1 MTTFFLIQLIA
12 LPLLASILGPP
23 RCHHCCRAFS
33 HPVPLSSRP
42 LFVRPAKSSNPVIM
56 AAETTPPGDHHHRAV
71 VDEDDDDYD
80 DYDDDDNEEEEE
92 EGSSPPAWYTPL
104 PSIGPLVS
112 EAHAT
117 YRSGR
122 TRPLAIRDA
131 QLRGVERLVRDN
143 AGALCRAVRR
153 DLGQSRNYVEL
164 FELDLVSSRCRV
176 ARASLGGWASTS
188 RVPTP
193 WPHYLAAPV
202 RSEVV
207 VEPRG
212 VATLITP
219 WNMPVLL
226 ALSPLVDALAAGNV
240 CVLKMSELSRHT
252 TRLLTDLLSSGEYVD
267 ADVVRVVNGGAD
279 VGSELL
285 RHRVDAISY
294 TGGGG
299 VGRIVAAAA
308 ARHLTP
314 TLLEL
319 GGKNPCIV
327 TGNAHVRSA
336 ARRIA
341 WGKITGNAGQMC
353 ICPDY
358 VRFVC
363 VPAVD
368 VAFSFL
374 FLRVPHFHDNAPL
387 TQPRAHRALPV
398 LSGTRGGDREGG
410 IRRRA
415 VQGHGRVLPGF
426 QLRRRRRGRRR
437 RDRTR
442 TSTRGRR

>member
-1 MTTFFLIQLIA
+1 M
-12 LPLLASILGPP
+12 
-23 RCHHCCRAFS
+23 
-33 HPVPLSSRP
+33 
-42 LFVRPAKSSNPVIM
+42 
-56 AAETTPPGDHHHRAV
+56 
-71 VDEDDDDYD
+71 
-80 DYDDDDNEEEEE
+80 
-92 EGSSPPAWYTPL
+92 
-104 PSIGPLVS
+104 
-112 EAHAT
+112 
-117 YRSGR
+117 
-122 TRPLAIRDA
+122 
-131 QLRGVERLVRDN
+131 RDN

-202 RSEVV
+202 QSEVV

-267 ADVVRVVNGGAD
+267 VDVVRVVNGGAD

-341 WGKITGNAGQMC
+341 WGKITGNAGQ
-353 ICPDY
+353 IDVHLPGL
-358 VRFVC
+358 RAFRVC
-363 VPAVD
+363 A
-368 VAFSFL
+368 
-374 FLRVPHFHDNAPL
+374 
-387 TQPRAHRALPV
+387 
-398 LSGTRGGDREGG
+398 
-410 IRRRA
+410 RRRCCLFIPFSSRPPFSRQRPTNA
-415 VQGHGRVLPGF
+415 TTRSSCSPRIIRYSW
-426 QLRRRRRGRRR
+426 RR
-437 RDRTR
+437 
-442 TSTRGRR
+442 S

>member
-1 MTTFFLIQLIA
+1 MTTFLIQLIA

-42 LFVRPAKSSNPVIM
+42 VFVRPAKSSNPVIM
-56 AAETTPPGDHHHRAV
+56 AAETTPPGDHHHRSV

-80 DYDDDDNEEEEE
+80 DYDDDDNEEEEKE
-92 EGSSPPAWYTPL
+92 DEGSSPPAWYTPL

-122 TRPLAIRDA
+122 TRPLAFRDA
-131 QLRGVERLVRDN
+131 QLRGVERLVRNN

-176 ARASLGGWASTS
+176 ARASLGGWSSTS

-193 WPHYLAAPV
+193 WPHNLAAPV

-240 CVLKMSELSRHT
+240 CVLKMSELSHHT
-252 TRLLTDLLSSGEYVD
+252 TQLLTDLLSSGEYVD

-299 VGRIVAAAA
+299 GRPDRRGGRGEAPDADASGTGGEESLHRDGKR
-308 ARHLTP
+308 AREERGKEDSLGKDHGKRGTDVHLP
-314 TLLEL
+314 GLRAFRV
-319 GGKNPCIV
+319 C
-327 TGNAHVRSA
+327 
-336 ARRIA
+336 ARRRCCLFI
-341 WGKITGNAGQMC
+341 
-353 ICPDY
+353 P
-358 VRFVC
+358 
-363 VPAVD
+363 
-368 VAFSFL
+368 FSSRPPFS
-374 FLRVPHFHDNAPL
+374 RQRPTYA
-387 TQPRAHRALPV
+387 T
-398 LSGTRGGDREGG
+398 T
-410 IRRRA
+410 IRYSWRR
-415 VQGHGRVLPGF
+415 
-426 QLRRRRRGRRR
+426 
-437 RDRTR
+437 
-442 TSTRGRR
+442 S